1 MRRPYRNQSK
11 TWTSAAM
18 TTGTDQG
25 NRDLPLS
32 GVVIIELGHSV
43 AAPYACEILGDLG
56 ADVIKIEKA
65 DGDDARNWAPPYW
78 GAMSATFQS
87 LNRNKRSVVV
97 NLKNPAE
104 RERLRKLIVERA
116 DVVVQNLRP
125 GSAAEFGLDADTLRA
140 VKPALIYCTI
150 GAFGGTGPLKDR
162 PGYDPLMQ
170 AFGGLMSVTGEP
182 QQRPVRVG
190 TSIIDMAA
198 GMWSVIGVVI
208 ALLQRRDHGKG
219 SSIDTSLFETALGWM
234 CYHAA
239 NFQASGELP
248 KRQGSGAAMIVP
260 YRGYASK
267 DGFIVI
273 AAGNDKLFASLA
285 RVLGHPEW
293 IDDPRFRA
301 NPDRVRNQDVLYRW
315 IEDLIPTRS
324 NKEWATILD
333 EAGVP
338 NAPMQ
343 TIAEVLDHPQTK
355 ALGMLQQSPQ
365 GDITL
370 LGLPISFDGARPAFR
385 RSPPALGAHTKEI
398 LGDHAASAVAVK
410 P

>member
-1 MRRPYRNQSK
+1 MP
-11 TWTSAAM
+11 
-18 TTGTDQG
+18 DPQG
-25 NRDLPLS
+25 SLPLD
-32 GVVIIELGHSV
+32 GITVIELGHSV
-43 AAPYACEILGDLG
+43 AAPYACEVLGDLG

-65 DGDDARNWAPPYW
+65 DGDDARSWAPPYW
-78 GAMSATFQS
+78 GTMSATFQS

-97 NLKNPAE
+97 NLKDRAE
-104 RERLRKLIVERA
+104 RDRLRRLIVERA
-116 DVVVQNLRP
+116 DVVVSNLRP
-125 GSAAEFGLDADTLRA
+125 GSAADFGLDGDTLRRA
-140 VKPALIYCTI
+140 KPALIYCNI
-150 GAFGGTGPLKDR
+150 GAFGAKGPLNNR

-182 QQRPVRVG
+182 AQRPVRVG

-198 GMWSVIGVVI
+198 GMWAVIGVLA
-208 ALLQRRDHGKG
+208 ALLAQRDAGRG
-219 SSIDTSLFETALGWM
+219 STVDTSLYETALGWM

-248 KRQGSGAAMIVP
+248 RQQGSGAAMIVP

-293 IDDPRFRA
+293 IDDPRFRS
-301 NPDRVRNQDVLYRW
+301 NPDRVRNQNVLYRW
-315 IEDLIPTRS
+315 IEELIPGRTNR
-324 NKEWATILD
+324 EWAAILD

-355 ALGMLQQSPQ
+355 ALGMLQASPQ

-370 LGLPISFDGARPAFR
+370 FGLPLSFNGARPAFR
-385 RSPPALGAHTKEI
+385 RPPPVLGAHTGEI
-398 LGDHAASAVAVK
+398 LGELEAGRTQ
-410 P
+410 